1 MKTEAEAG
9 MVKPEAKKGQGLL
22 EGKNKADSPVETP
35 EEINL
40 AETPEFGISN
50 FPVGDDTFPLLSA
63 PQLWIIC
70 CGRAKTL
77 IYPSR
82 NESGVHIHRGK
93 NQCSSE
99 RGSSWQG
106 ESIKAI
112 KCGGKCHP

>member
-9 MVKPEAKKGQGLL
+9 MVKPEAKEGQGLL

-63 PQLWIIC
+63 PPALDNLLWPCKDTNISLQ
-70 CGRAKTL
+70 K
-77 IYPSR
+77 
-82 NESGVHIHRGK
+82 
-93 NQCSSE
+93 
-99 RGSSWQG
+99 
-106 ESIKAI
+106 
-112 KCGGKCHP
+112 